1 MTTHDQY
8 FVPEG
13 SKWPIIASLGV
24 LTLLAGVALAI
35 NHIQGATLMIIL
47 GFIIMGTLFFGWF
60 GEVIGESKAGDYNS
74 QVDAS
79 FRQGM
84 MWFIG
89 SEVFFFACFFGSYY
103 YLRELTLPYLGGEG
117 HLGKTHML
125 WENFKSTWPLLNLP
139 DPAAGIKGQY
149 SEAREAMAAWG
160 IPALNT
166 AILLSSGG
174 TLTWAHWGLKKNN
187 RRQLNI
193 GLVLTVLLGVT
204 FFLLQVKEYGHAYH
218 EMNLTLHSG
227 LYGSVFYL
235 LTGFHGFH
243 VVVGAIMLM
252 AILGRTLKGHFS
264 EHDHFGF
271 EAVAWYW
278 HFVDVVWLGLFIF
291 VYWL

>member
-8 FVPEG
+8 YVPEG
-13 SKWPIIASLGV
+13 SKWPIIASSGV
-24 LTLLAGVALAI
+24 LTLLAGIALAI
-35 NHIQGATLMIIL
+35 NGINGAVAMIIVGL
-47 GFIIMGTLFFGWF
+47 VIMAILFFGWF
-60 GEVIGESKAGDYNS
+60 SEVIHESREGYYNE
-74 QVDAS
+74 QVDSS

-103 YLRELTLPYLGGEG
+103 YLREITLPYLGGEG
-117 HLGKTHML
+117 HLGKTNML
-125 WENFKSTWPLLNLP
+125 WEGFKSTWPLLDLP
-139 DPAAGIKGQY
+139 ATEGIRGHY
-149 SEAREAMAAWG
+149 IEAKEAMGAWG

-174 TLTWAHWGLKKNN
+174 TLTWAHWGLKNNN
-187 RRQLNI
+187 RKQLKI
-193 GLVLTVLLGVT
+193 GLALTIILGVT
-204 FFLLQVKEYGHAYH
+204 FFLLQVKEYGHAYTELH
-218 EMNLTLHSG
+218 LTLQSG
-227 LYGSVFYL
+227 LYGSIFYL

-252 AILGRTLKGHFS
+252 AIFGRALKGHFS
-264 EHDHFGF
+264 PHNHFAF